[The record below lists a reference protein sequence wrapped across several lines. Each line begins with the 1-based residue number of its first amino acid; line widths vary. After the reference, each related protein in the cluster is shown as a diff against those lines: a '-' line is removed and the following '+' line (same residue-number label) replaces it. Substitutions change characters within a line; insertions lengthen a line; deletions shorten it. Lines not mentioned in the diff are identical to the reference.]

1 MVSPRVATLLG
12 LASWENWLSIS
23 LAGPQGL
30 LGKTPWAGP
39 GAGAS
44 SMQPTHQASLR
55 PNELQLATELGAGRR
70 EGHPLLGKQGC
81 PGLPRR
87 IPVLY
92 WLEALSW
99 ELPGVSQRVTGGRL
113 SWDSAPAAERRLQEV
128 WDPQTRLTAV
138 CPFPDDLFTTSTPAA
153 PGVPGRLGGP
163 RAGDFSKPRLR
174 AKFLFSYPHCKY

>member
-1 MVSPRVATLLG
+1 MGSYLSVITLNVNG
-12 LASWENWLSIS
+12 LNAPTKRQR
-23 LAGPQGL
+23 LAEWIQ
-30 LGKTPWAGP
+30 K
-39 GAGAS
+39 
-44 SMQPTHQASLR
+44 H
-55 PNELQLATELGAGRR
+55 
-70 EGHPLLGKQGC
+70 

-138 CPFPDDLFTTSTPAA
+138 CPFPDDLFITNAPLCQVMLIMGPHWARVGSGAVWEVSVPSSQLCCKPTTT
-153 PGVPGRLGGP
+153 L
-163 RAGDFSKPRLR
+163 KN
-174 AKFLFSYPHCKY
+174 